1 MCSLSSPSVAG
12 KPKKSYNSISVGAFL
27 DEGDDI
33 SLEEMKNLQNAA
45 LTSMTSCAASKDGLV
60 GAVGGREFHILHHR
74 GADLIETAA
83 EQDVLCC
90 CSDGL
95 LSPGIVCKNGVCS
108 SSRDRTHNGDKVALR
123 TSPSSSTSLLS
134 PVSNLMMEFERMSLQ
149 DRLTGPSSCRERR
162 SSGGNRHREPWDS
175 HGSSLAVDL
184 SSGLNSLSVGHTTQ
198 DGKMVDGM
206 GERYSSD
213 SSEEYFEAE
222 ESLEGLLRTKGVVSS
237 GRNICARSKSWDHGG
252 RDLSS
257 SGSSGSSY
265 KSLDN
270 SNEFLPRTP
279 PHIRRGLFIV
289 G

>member
-1 MCSLSSPSVAG
+1 
-12 KPKKSYNSISVGAFL
+12 
-27 DEGDDI
+27 
-33 SLEEMKNLQNAA
+33 MKNRQNAA
-45 LTSMTSCAASKDGLV
+45 LTSITSSAASKDGLK
-60 GAVGGREFHILHHR
+60 GAVGGREFHILPIALHHR

-83 EQDVLCC
+83 EQDLLCC

-95 LSPGIVCKNGVCS
+95 LSPGIVCKNGVCAA
-108 SSRDRTHNGDKVALR
+108 SRDRTHNGDKVAPR
-123 TSPSSSTSLLS
+123 TSPSSSSLLS
-134 PVSNLMMEFERMSLQ
+134 PISNLMVEFERMSLQ
-149 DRLTGPSSCRERR
+149 EPLDSPTGCRERR
-162 SSGGNRHREPWDS
+162 SSGGSRHREAWDS
-175 HGSSLAVDL
+175 YGSSSATDL
-184 SSGLNSLSVGHTTQ
+184 SSGLNRLSLGHSTQ
-198 DGKMVDGM
+198 DGKTVDGP
-206 GERYSSD
+206 GWRTEGGGTEERRSSD

-222 ESLEGLLRTKGVVSS
+222 ESLEGLDRTRGSVSG

-279 PHIRRGLFIV
+279 PHIRRGLFIE